1 MTDDA
6 AATLLD
12 EVARVRRRT
21 RRDRHA
27 YWPPML
33 LLGVLILAAP
43 LVYGRA
49 VPASAKLQV
58 LFTVSPPTWRIPGT
72 TLYFAPLELFGS
84 GRALTNDPTTVAV
97 YWLCVVLLG
106 VAATMVWYRWRG
118 SRVGIETSMRTFV
131 LVGIAGLL
139 FLLGILPVI
148 SSAIMYPYFGYYSAF
163 GVWLSAAVF
172 VVTAVPSAFAL
183 RGHERRPIW
192 RDALGWAGMAIAL
205 LSASSLLFYAS
216 IQGYAPLLVLGTA
229 LLVLAMI
236 ERSAL
241 CGAIAVLFAI
251 AALVTNLYDMENVYF
266 RLSSR
271 STDDPRL
278 IAFAHLVVPA
288 AVLIVGGVVAG
299 VVARMGKR

>member
-6 AATLLD
+6 AVTLLN

-43 LVYGRA
+43 LIYGQTVPQPKLGVFTA
-49 VPASAKLQV
+49 VSTPI
-58 LFTVSPPTWRIPGT
+58 WRIPGT
-72 TLYFAPLELFGS
+72 GLAYAPLQLFGP
-84 GRALTNDPTTVAV
+84 RFVLVADPTAVAL
-97 YWLCVVLLG
+97 YWLCVVVLG
-106 VAATMVWYRWRG
+106 IAATMVWYRWRG
-118 SRVGIETSMRTFV
+118 SRVGLETPTRTFV

-139 FLLGILPVI
+139 YLLGILPLV
-148 SSAIMYPYFGYYSAF
+148 ATAVMFPLFGYFSAL
-163 GVWLSAAVF
+163 GIWLSAAIF
-172 VVTAVPSAFAL
+172 VVTAVPSALAL

-216 IQGYAPLLVLGTA
+216 IEGFAPVLVIAVA

-241 CGAIAVLFAI
+241 CGAIAVLFGI
-251 AALVTNLYDMENVYF
+251 GALVANLYNMENVYF
-266 RLSSR
+266 RLSGGYVE
-271 STDDPRL
+271 DPRL
-278 IAFAHLVVPA
+278 IAFAHLVLPA
-288 AVLIVGGVVAG
+288 AVLIIGGAVAG
-299 VVARMGKR
+299 VVARMAKP